1 MNHRFERKIFL
12 FGMIFALSSCA
23 KSKSDSHANSADNFD
38 VSLVALR
45 PTFLK
50 TSTSQVEKMDPNELC
65 KVEAG
70 ERVMVL
76 GSPVLVNSA
85 DGAHF
90 RVSLSQDFV
99 LKNDCKLDRGVV
111 FAEHFRQEYVQ
122 RTAHISTPEKTISS
136 NPSSATS
143 VTPKQKNSLEFVW
156 PVQIGVLTSGFGPR
170 LNSFHEGIDLSV
182 PDGTSVQ
189 AAAAGRISFS
199 GWSTLGYGHWVQI
212 THENGFE
219 TRYGDNSNLLGFTS
233 GKVVLQGDEITKS
246 GPSGNSTGHHIHF
259 EIRKSGNAVDPMQ
272 HLPARGGG
280 P

>member
-23 KSKSDSHANSADNFD
+23 KSKSDSHANSPDNFD

-50 TSTSQVEKMDPNELC
+50 TSTSQVEKLDPNELC

-122 RTAHISTPEKTISS
+122 RTAHISTPEMTISS
-136 NPSSATS
+136 NPSSATNVAS
-143 VTPKQKNSLEFVW
+143 ADR
-156 PVQIGVLTSGFGPR
+156 GPD
-170 LNSFHEGIDLSV
+170 F
-182 PDGTSVQ
+182 
-189 AAAAGRISFS
+189 RI
-199 GWSTLGYGHWVQI
+199 WSTVEFI
-212 THENGFE
+212 
-219 TRYGDNSNLLGFTS
+219 S
-233 GKVVLQGDEITKS
+233 
-246 GPSGNSTGHHIHF
+246 
-259 EIRKSGNAVDPMQ
+259 
-272 HLPARGGG
+272 
-280 P
+280 